1 MLKDCIEIF
10 ARELEKTEEQ
20 IGNREKFI
28 LDSYI
33 PADGDYIV
41 VQKDGTLKSRSFK
54 LDKKTRTLNGMISGS
69 QLDDDIK
76 FYDYHSRLVSKDKP
90 QDPKKAIHS
99 NNYLSFWIKWNK
111 LDNMEL
117 VMQAIDRYYD
127 VLKNP
132 KAKYKN
138 IYDAKMYDYIAEKVG
153 DVDQEKLEYSRNW
166 IKQNIFKLKD
176 MGIELT
182 GKNYL
187 KIFFEDDKELYVREE
202 QRYLITKLF
211 NKNDYSTEIDGQ
223 ILGPPNDNL
232 TLNPKKPYMEHKTR
246 KIMVPY
252 LLTTQNALVQRMF
265 FDYLMNEANKGNTN
279 LFFDNSV
286 LDSKYNKSGI
296 TALKNGEFI
305 EGDFSGFFLQ
315 TIVVCTQ
322 KGDILIEIEHQDTI
336 VDYKYNLYKPFV
348 YSNVLEDDVTD
359 EQYRKYGNKKELLAV
374 INEVLFSKW
383 LSGNFFSDEEQ
394 IKKINI
400 DSILKKNIFL
410 SRDAIFAWLY
420 KGQSKGIESILHLVS
435 ISIIKS
441 SITNGYIG
449 KAVKQFNLMKSL
461 DVYFGGN
468 DMKEEKDRYI
478 NIRSNLRSKI
488 NQDGDSQ
495 IESESEYYYAV
506 GQLVRYY
513 ISLNKSKDKNHS
525 LANPFIYVA
534 NEGVLKKRLEQLFK
548 KYNYAIKINYNRYNK
563 LYAMIIAYMTEGKV
577 NSEDIIAGYLSD
589 NLIYDSKKSE
599 ENKYE

>member
-20 IGNREKFI
+20 FGNREKFI

-76 FYDYHSRLVSKDKP
+76 FYDYHSRLVSMDKP
-90 QDPKKAIHS
+90 QDPKKVIHS
-99 NNYLSFWIKWNK
+99 NSYLSFWVKQDSLDNGK
-111 LDNMEL
+111 LD
-117 VMQAIDRYYD
+117 MQAIDRYYD

-132 KAKYKN
+132 RVKYKN
-138 IYDAKMYDYIAEKVG
+138 IQDAKMYDYIAEKVG
-153 DVDQEKLEYSRNW
+153 DVNQEKLEYSRNW

-202 QRYLITKLF
+202 QRYLMTKIY
-211 NKNDYSTEIDGQ
+211 NKNDYNIEIDGQ
-223 ILGPPNDNL
+223 ILGLPNDNL
-232 TLNPKKPYMEHKTR
+232 ALNSKKPYMEHKTR
-246 KIMVPY
+246 KKTVPY
-252 LLTTQNALVQRMF
+252 LLTPQSAAVQRMF

-286 LDSKYNKSGI
+286 FDSKYNKNGI

-315 TIVVCTQ
+315 IQ
-322 KGDILIEIEHQDTI
+322 KGKEIAIEHQDTI
-336 VDYKYNLYKPFV
+336 VDYKYNLYKPFI

-394 IKKINI
+394 IKKIKI

-420 KGQSKGIESILHLVS
+420 KGQSKGIESMLHLVS

-449 KAVKQFNLMKSL
+449 KAFKQFNLMKSL
-461 DVYFGGN
+461 DMYFGGN
-468 DMKEEKDRYI
+468 GMKEEKDRYI

-534 NEGVLKKRLEQLFK
+534 NDGVLKKRLEQLFR

-599 ENKYE
+599 EEN

>member
-20 IGNREKFI
+20 FGNREKFI

-76 FYDYHSRLVSKDKP
+76 FYDYHSRLVSMDKP

-99 NNYLSFWIKWNK
+99 NSYLSFWVKQDSLDNGK
-111 LDNMEL
+111 LD
-117 VMQAIDRYYD
+117 MQAIDRYYD

-132 KAKYKN
+132 RVKYKN
-138 IYDAKMYDYIAEKVG
+138 VQDAKMYDYIAEKVG
-153 DVDQEKLEYSRNW
+153 DVNQEKLEYSRNW

-202 QRYLITKLF
+202 QRYLMTKIY
-211 NKNDYSTEIDGQ
+211 NKNDYNIEIDGQ
-223 ILGPPNDNL
+223 ILGLPNDNL
-232 TLNPKKPYMEHKTR
+232 ALNSKKPYMEHKTR
-246 KIMVPY
+246 KKTVPY
-252 LLTTQNALVQRMF
+252 LLTPQSAAVQRMF

-279 LFFDNSV
+279 LFFDNSIF
-286 LDSKYNKSGI
+286 DSKYNKNGI

-315 TIVVCTQ
+315 IQ
-322 KGDILIEIEHQDTI
+322 KGKEIAIEHQDTI
-336 VDYKYNLYKPFV
+336 VDYKYNLYKPFI

-394 IKKINI
+394 IKKIKI

-420 KGQSKGIESILHLVS
+420 KGQSKGIESMLHLVS

-449 KAVKQFNLMKSL
+449 KAFKQFNLMKSL
-461 DVYFGGN
+461 DMYFGGN
-468 DMKEEKDRYI
+468 GMKEEKDRYI

-534 NEGVLKKRLEQLFK
+534 NDGVLKKRLEQLFR

-563 LYAMIIAYMTEGKV
+563 LYAMIIAYKTEGNV

-599 ENKYE
+599 EEN

>member
-1 MLKDCIEIF
+1 
-10 ARELEKTEEQ
+10 
-20 IGNREKFI
+20 
-28 LDSYI
+28 
-33 PADGDYIV
+33 
-41 VQKDGTLKSRSFK
+41 
-54 LDKKTRTLNGMISGS
+54 
-69 QLDDDIK
+69 
-76 FYDYHSRLVSKDKP
+76 
-90 QDPKKAIHS
+90 
-99 NNYLSFWIKWNK
+99 
-111 LDNMEL
+111 
-117 VMQAIDRYYD
+117 MQAIDRYYD

-232 TLNPKKPYMEHKTR
+232 TLNLKKPYMEHKTR

-599 ENKYE
+599 EEN

>member
-20 IGNREKFI
+20 FGNREKFI

-296 TALKNGEFI
+296 TALKKGEFI

-599 ENKYE
+599 EEN

>member
-20 IGNREKFI
+20 FGNREKFI

-76 FYDYHSRLVSKDKP
+76 FYDYHSRLVSMDKP
-90 QDPKKAIHS
+90 QDPKKVIHS
-99 NNYLSFWIKWNK
+99 NSYLSFWVKQDSLDNGK
-111 LDNMEL
+111 LD
-117 VMQAIDRYYD
+117 MQAIDRYYD

-132 KAKYKN
+132 RVKYKN
-138 IYDAKMYDYIAEKVG
+138 VQDAKMYDYIAEKVG
-153 DVDQEKLEYSRNW
+153 DVNQEKLEYSRNW

-202 QRYLITKLF
+202 QRYLMTKIY
-211 NKNDYSTEIDGQ
+211 NKNDYNIEIDGQ
-223 ILGPPNDNL
+223 ILGLPNDNL
-232 TLNPKKPYMEHKTR
+232 ALNSKKPYMEHKTR
-246 KIMVPY
+246 KKTVPY
-252 LLTTQNALVQRMF
+252 LLTPQSAAVQRMF
-265 FDYLMNEANKGNTN
+265 YDYLMNEANKGNTN

-286 LDSKYNKSGI
+286 FDSKYNKNGI

-315 TIVVCTQ
+315 IQ
-322 KGDILIEIEHQDTI
+322 KGKEIAIEHQDTI
-336 VDYKYNLYKPFV
+336 VDYKYNLYKPFI

-394 IKKINI
+394 IKKIKI

-420 KGQSKGIESILHLVS
+420 KGQSKGIESMLHLVS

-449 KAVKQFNLMKSL
+449 KAFKQFNLMKSL
-461 DVYFGGN
+461 DMYFGGN
-468 DMKEEKDRYI
+468 GMKEEKDRYI

-534 NEGVLKKRLEQLFK
+534 NDGVLKKRLEQLFR

-599 ENKYE
+599 EEN

>member
-20 IGNREKFI
+20 FGNREKFI

-296 TALKNGEFI
+296 TALKNGE
-305 EGDFSGFFLQ
+305 
-315 TIVVCTQ
+315 
-322 KGDILIEIEHQDTI
+322 LIEIEHQDTI

-599 ENKYE
+599 EEN

>member
-10 ARELEKTEEQ
+10 ARELEKTEKQ
-20 IGNREKFI
+20 FGNREKFI

-41 VQKDGTLKSRSFK
+41 VQRDGTLKSRSFK

-76 FYDYHSRLVSKDKP
+76 FYDYHSRLVSIDKP
-90 QDPKKAIHS
+90 QDPKKTIHS

-138 IYDAKMYDYIAEKVG
+138 IHDAKMYDYIAEKVG
-153 DVDQEKLEYSRNW
+153 DVNQEKLEYSRNW

-182 GKNYL
+182 GKKYL

-202 QRYLITKLF
+202 QRYLMTKIY
-211 NKNDYSTEIDGQ
+211 NKNDYNIEIDGQ
-223 ILGPPNDNL
+223 ILGLPNDNL
-232 TLNPKKPYMEHKTR
+232 ALNSKKPYMEHKTR
-246 KIMVPY
+246 KKTVPY
-252 LLTTQNALVQRMF
+252 LLSPQSAAVQRMF

-286 LDSKYNKSGI
+286 LHSKYNKSGI

-305 EGDFSGFFLQ
+305 EGDFSGYFLQ
-315 TIVVCTQ
+315 IQ
-322 KGDILIEIEHQDTI
+322 KGKEIAIEHQDTI
-336 VDYKYNLYKPFV
+336 ADYKYNLYKPFV

-410 SRDAIFAWLY
+410 SRNAIFAWLY
-420 KGQSKGIESILHLVS
+420 KGQSKDIQRVLHLVS
-435 ISIIKS
+435 MNIIKS
-441 SITNGYIG
+441 SITNGYMG

-461 DVYFGGN
+461 DMYLGGN
-468 DMKEEKDRYI
+468 DMKDRYI
-478 NIRSNLRSKI
+478 DIRNSLSRKI
-488 NQDGDSQ
+488 NADEYSQ

-513 ISLNKSKDKNHS
+513 ISLSKAKDKNHS
-525 LANPFIYVA
+525 LANPFFNASNDSVIK
-534 NEGVLKKRLEQLFK
+534 NRLEQFFK
-548 KYNYAIKINYNRYNK
+548 KYNYAIKDNYKRFDK
-563 LYAMIIAYMTEGKV
+563 LYTMIISAVPDGKV
-577 NSEDIIAGYLSD
+577 RSEDIIAGYISN
-589 NLIYDSKKSE
+589 NLIYESKKSE
-599 ENKYE
+599 ENN

>member
-20 IGNREKFI
+20 FGNREKFI

-76 FYDYHSRLVSKDKP
+76 FYDYHSRLVSMDKP
-90 QDPKKAIHS
+90 QDPKKVIHS
-99 NNYLSFWIKWNK
+99 NSYLSFWVKQDSLDNGK
-111 LDNMEL
+111 LD
-117 VMQAIDRYYD
+117 MQAIDRYYD

-132 KAKYKN
+132 RVKYKN
-138 IYDAKMYDYIAEKVG
+138 VQDAKMYDYIAEKVG
-153 DVDQEKLEYSRNW
+153 DVNQEKLEYSRNW

-202 QRYLITKLF
+202 QRYLMTKIY
-211 NKNDYSTEIDGQ
+211 NKNDYNIEIDGQ
-223 ILGPPNDNL
+223 ILGLPNDNL
-232 TLNPKKPYMEHKTR
+232 ALNSKKPYMEHKTR
-246 KIMVPY
+246 KKTVPY
-252 LLTTQNALVQRMF
+252 LLTPQSAAVQRMF

-286 LDSKYNKSGI
+286 FDSKYNKNGI

-315 TIVVCTQ
+315 IQ
-322 KGDILIEIEHQDTI
+322 KGKEIAIEHQDTI
-336 VDYKYNLYKPFV
+336 VDYKYNLYKPFI

-394 IKKINI
+394 IKKIKI

-420 KGQSKGIESILHLVS
+420 KGQSKGIESMLHLVS

-449 KAVKQFNLMKSL
+449 KAFKQFNLMKSL
-461 DVYFGGN
+461 DMYFGGN
-468 DMKEEKDRYI
+468 GMKEEKDRYI

-534 NEGVLKKRLEQLFK
+534 NDGVLKKRLEQLFR

-599 ENKYE
+599 EEN

>member
-20 IGNREKFI
+20 FGNREKFI

-76 FYDYHSRLVSKDKP
+76 FYDYHSRLVSMDKP
-90 QDPKKAIHS
+90 QDPKKVIHS
-99 NNYLSFWIKWNK
+99 NSYLSFWVKQDSLDNGK
-111 LDNMEL
+111 LD
-117 VMQAIDRYYD
+117 MQAIDRYYD

-132 KAKYKN
+132 RAKYKN
-138 IYDAKMYDYIAEKVG
+138 VQDAKMYDYIAEKVG
-153 DVDQEKLEYSRNW
+153 DVNKEKLEYSRNW

-202 QRYLITKLF
+202 QRYLMTKIY
-211 NKNDYSTEIDGQ
+211 NKNDYNIEIDGQ
-223 ILGPPNDNL
+223 ILGLPNDNL
-232 TLNPKKPYMEHKTR
+232 ALNSKKPYMEHKTR
-246 KIMVPY
+246 KKTVPY
-252 LLTTQNALVQRMF
+252 LLTPQSAAVQRMF

-286 LDSKYNKSGI
+286 LDSKYNKNGI

-315 TIVVCTQ
+315 IQ
-322 KGDILIEIEHQDTI
+322 KGKEIAIEHQDTI

-374 INEVLFSKW
+374 INEISFRMKSK
-383 LSGNFFSDEEQ
+383 
-394 IKKINI
+394 
-400 DSILKKNIFL
+400 LKK
-410 SRDAIFAWLY
+410 
-420 KGQSKGIESILHLVS
+420 
-435 ISIIKS
+435 
-441 SITNGYIG
+441 
-449 KAVKQFNLMKSL
+449 
-461 DVYFGGN
+461 
-468 DMKEEKDRYI
+468 
-478 NIRSNLRSKI
+478 
-488 NQDGDSQ
+488 
-495 IESESEYYYAV
+495 
-506 GQLVRYY
+506 
-513 ISLNKSKDKNHS
+513 
-525 LANPFIYVA
+525 
-534 NEGVLKKRLEQLFK
+534 
-548 KYNYAIKINYNRYNK
+548 
-563 LYAMIIAYMTEGKV
+563 
-577 NSEDIIAGYLSD
+577 
-589 NLIYDSKKSE
+589 
-599 ENKYE
+599 

>member
-20 IGNREKFI
+20 FGNREKFI

-153 DVDQEKLEYSRNW
+153 NVDQEKLEYSRNW

-246 KIMVPY
+246 KIMAPY

-322 KGDILIEIEHQDTI
+322 KGDILHRNRTSG
-336 VDYKYNLYKPFV
+336 Y
-348 YSNVLEDDVTD
+348 YS
-359 EQYRKYGNKKELLAV
+359 
-374 INEVLFSKW
+374 
-383 LSGNFFSDEEQ
+383 
-394 IKKINI
+394 
-400 DSILKKNIFL
+400 
-410 SRDAIFAWLY
+410 
-420 KGQSKGIESILHLVS
+420 
-435 ISIIKS
+435 
-441 SITNGYIG
+441 
-449 KAVKQFNLMKSL
+449 
-461 DVYFGGN
+461 
-468 DMKEEKDRYI
+468 
-478 NIRSNLRSKI
+478 
-488 NQDGDSQ
+488 
-495 IESESEYYYAV
+495 
-506 GQLVRYY
+506 
-513 ISLNKSKDKNHS
+513 
-525 LANPFIYVA
+525 
-534 NEGVLKKRLEQLFK
+534 
-548 KYNYAIKINYNRYNK
+548 
-563 LYAMIIAYMTEGKV
+563 
-577 NSEDIIAGYLSD
+577 
-589 NLIYDSKKSE
+589 
-599 ENKYE
+599 

>member
-20 IGNREKFI
+20 FGNLEKFI

-246 KIMVPY
+246 KIMAPY

-461 DVYFGGN
+461 DVYFGG
-468 DMKEEKDRYI
+468 KQSTRR
-478 NIRSNLRSKI
+478 RSSWQSIQLRQQQTYSRPPH
-488 NQDGDSQ
+488 SQ
-495 IESESEYYYAV
+495 QPKKQKLTRRQKLKKCHAK
-506 GQLVRYY
+506 
-513 ISLNKSKDKNHS
+513 ISLH
-525 LANPFIYVA
+525 
-534 NEGVLKKRLEQLFK
+534 
-548 KYNYAIKINYNRYNK
+548 
-563 LYAMIIAYMTEGKV
+563 
-577 NSEDIIAGYLSD
+577 
-589 NLIYDSKKSE
+589 
-599 ENKYE
+599 

>member
-20 IGNREKFI
+20 FGNREKFI

-153 DVDQEKLEYSRNW
+153 NVDQEKLEYSRNW

-246 KIMVPY
+246 KIMAPY

-410 SRDAIFAWLY
+410 SRDAISAWLY

-506 GQLVRYY
+506 GQLV
-513 ISLNKSKDKNHS
+513 I
-525 LANPFIYVA
+525 
-534 NEGVLKKRLEQLFK
+534 
-548 KYNYAIKINYNRYNK
+548 
-563 LYAMIIAYMTEGKV
+563 
-577 NSEDIIAGYLSD
+577 
-589 NLIYDSKKSE
+589 
-599 ENKYE
+599 

>member
-20 IGNREKFI
+20 FGNREKFI

-33 PADGDYIV
+33 PVDGDYIV

-246 KIMVPY
+246 KIMAPY

-383 LSGNFFSDEEQ
+383 LSGNFFSDED
-394 IKKINI
+394 KINA
-400 DSILKKNIFL
+400 DAILKRNILL

-420 KGQSKGIESILHLVS
+420 KGQSKGIQRVLHLVS
-435 ISIIKS
+435 MNIIKS
-441 SITNGYIG
+441 SITNGYMG

-461 DVYFGGN
+461 DMYLGGN
-468 DMKEEKDRYI
+468 DMKDRYI
-478 NIRSNLRSKI
+478 DIRNSLSRKI
-488 NQDGDSQ
+488 NADEYSQ

-513 ISLNKSKDKNHS
+513 ISLSKSKDKNHS
-525 LANPFIYVA
+525 LANPFFNASNDCVIK
-534 NEGVLKKRLEQLFK
+534 NRLKQFFK
-548 KYNYAIKINYNRYNK
+548 KYDYAIKDNYKRFDK
-563 LYAMIIAYMTEGKV
+563 LYTMIISAVPDGKV
-577 NSEDIIAGYLSD
+577 RSEDIIAGYISN
-589 NLIYDSKKSE
+589 NLIYESKKSE
-599 ENKYE
+599 EEN

>member
-10 ARELEKTEEQ
+10 ARELEKTEKQ
-20 IGNREKFI
+20 FGNREKFI

-41 VQKDGTLKSRSFK
+41 VQRDGTLKSRSFK

-76 FYDYHSRLVSKDKP
+76 FYDYHSRLVSIDKP
-90 QDPKKAIHS
+90 QDPKKTIHS

-127 VLKNP
+127 VLNNP

-138 IYDAKMYDYIAEKVG
+138 IHDAKMYDYIAEKVG
-153 DVDQEKLEYSRNW
+153 DVNQEKLEYSRNW

-211 NKNDYSTEIDGQ
+211 NKNDYSIEIDGQ

-246 KIMVPY
+246 KIMAPY

-286 LDSKYNKSGI
+286 FDSKYIKSAI

-315 TIVVCTQ
+315 TIVVYTQ

-336 VDYKYNLYKPFV
+336 VDYKYNLYKPFI
-348 YSNVLEDDVTD
+348 YSNVLENDVTD

-420 KGQSKGIESILHLVS
+420 KGQSKGIESVLHLVS
-435 ISIIKS
+435 INIIKS
-441 SITNGYIG
+441 TITNGYIG

-461 DVYFGGN
+461 DMYFGGN
-468 DMKEEKDRYI
+468 GMKEEKDRYI
-478 NIRSNLRSKI
+478 NIRINLRSKI

-513 ISLNKSKDKNHS
+513 ISLNKSKDKTHS

-534 NEGVLKKRLEQLFK
+534 NDGVLKKRLEQLFR

-599 ENKYE
+599 EEN

>member
-20 IGNREKFI
+20 FGNREKFI

-488 NQDGDSQ
+488 NQDGYSQ

-599 ENKYE
+599 EEN

>member
-20 IGNREKFI
+20 FGNREKFI

-548 KYNYAIKINYNRYNK
+548 KYNYSIKINYNRYNK

-599 ENKYE
+599 EEN

>member
-10 ARELEKTEEQ
+10 ARELEKTEKQ
-20 IGNREKFI
+20 FGNREKFI

-232 TLNPKKPYMEHKTR
+232 TLNSKKPYMEHKTR

-461 DVYFGGN
+461 DMYLGGN
-468 DMKEEKDRYI
+468 DMKDRYI
-478 NIRSNLRSKI
+478 DIRNSLSRKI
-488 NQDGDSQ
+488 NADGYSQ

-513 ISLNKSKDKNHS
+513 ISLSKSKDKNHS
-525 LANPFIYVA
+525 LANPFFNASNDSVIK
-534 NEGVLKKRLEQLFK
+534 NRLKQSFK
-548 KYNYAIKINYNRYNK
+548 KYDYAIKDNYKRFDK
-563 LYAMIIAYMTEGKV
+563 LYTMIISAVPDGKV
-577 NSEDIIAGYLSD
+577 RSEDIIAGYISN
-589 NLIYDSKKSE
+589 NLIYESKKLEE
-599 ENKYE
+599 EN

>member
-20 IGNREKFI
+20 FGNREKFI

-41 VQKDGTLKSRSFK
+41 VQRDGTLKSRSFK

-76 FYDYHSRLVSKDKP
+76 FYDYHSRLVSIDKP
-90 QDPKKAIHS
+90 QDPKKTIHS

-138 IYDAKMYDYIAEKVG
+138 IHDAKMYDYIAEKVG
-153 DVDQEKLEYSRNW
+153 DVNQEKLEYSRNW

-211 NKNDYSTEIDGQ
+211 NKNDYSIEIDGQ

-246 KIMVPY
+246 KKTVPY
-252 LLTTQNALVQRMF
+252 LLTPQSAAVQRMF

-286 LDSKYNKSGI
+286 FDSKYNKNGI

-315 TIVVCTQ
+315 IQ
-322 KGDILIEIEHQDTI
+322 KGKEIAIEHQDTI
-336 VDYKYNLYKPFV
+336 VDYKYNLYKPFI

-383 LSGNFFSDEEQ
+383 LSGNFFSDED
-394 IKKINI
+394 KINA
-400 DSILKKNIFL
+400 DAVLKRNILL

-420 KGQSKGIESILHLVS
+420 KGQSKGIQRVLHLVS
-435 ISIIKS
+435 MNIIKS
-441 SITNGYIG
+441 SITNGYMG

-461 DVYFGGN
+461 DMYLGGN
-468 DMKEEKDRYI
+468 DMENIKDIEDSYI
-478 NIRSNLRSKI
+478 DIRNTLSKKI
-488 NQDGDSQ
+488 NQQKHSH
-495 IESESEYYYAV
+495 IESKKEYYYAV

-513 ISLNKSKDKNHS
+513 ISLNKSKDKYHS
-525 LANPFIYVA
+525 LSNPFINATSDDVIKSK
-534 NEGVLKKRLEQLFK
+534 LKQFYK
-548 KYNYAIKINYNRYNK
+548 KYNYTIKINNNRYNN
-563 LYAMIIAYMTEGKV
+563 LYQMILSYIPSGKV
-577 NSEDIIAGYLSD
+577 ISDDIIAGYISN
-589 NLIYDSKKSE
+589 NLIYESKKSE
-599 ENKYE
+599 ENN

>member
-20 IGNREKFI
+20 FGNREKFI

-76 FYDYHSRLVSKDKP
+76 FYDYHSRLVSMDKP
-90 QDPKKAIHS
+90 QDPKKVIHS
-99 NNYLSFWIKWNK
+99 NSYLSFWVKQDSLDNGK
-111 LDNMEL
+111 LD
-117 VMQAIDRYYD
+117 MQAIDRYYD

-132 KAKYKN
+132 RVKYKN
-138 IYDAKMYDYIAEKVG
+138 VQDAKMYDYIAEKVG
-153 DVDQEKLEYSRNW
+153 DVNQEKLEYSRNW

-202 QRYLITKLF
+202 QRYLMTKIY
-211 NKNDYSTEIDGQ
+211 NKNDYNIEIDGQ
-223 ILGPPNDNL
+223 ILGLPNDNL
-232 TLNPKKPYMEHKTR
+232 ALNSKKPYMEHKTR
-246 KIMVPY
+246 KKTVPY
-252 LLTTQNALVQRMF
+252 LLTPQSAAVQRMF

-286 LDSKYNKSGI
+286 FDSKYNKNGI

-315 TIVVCTQ
+315 IQ
-322 KGDILIEIEHQDTI
+322 KGKEIAIEHQDTI
-336 VDYKYNLYKPFV
+336 VDYKYNLYKPFI

-394 IKKINI
+394 IKKIKI

-420 KGQSKGIESILHLVS
+420 KGQSKGIESMLHLVS

-449 KAVKQFNLMKSL
+449 KAFKQFNLMKSL
-461 DVYFGGN
+461 DMYFGGN
-468 DMKEEKDRYI
+468 GMKEEKDRYI

-495 IESESEYYYAV
+495 IESEYYYAV

-534 NEGVLKKRLEQLFK
+534 NDGVLKKRLEQLFR

-599 ENKYE
+599 EEN

>member
-20 IGNREKFI
+20 FGNREKFI

-41 VQKDGTLKSRSFK
+41 VQKDGTLKSRLFK

-76 FYDYHSRLVSKDKP
+76 FYDYHSRLVSMDKP
-90 QDPKKAIHS
+90 QDPKKVIHS
-99 NNYLSFWIKWNK
+99 NSYLSFWVKQDSLDNGK
-111 LDNMEL
+111 LD
-117 VMQAIDRYYD
+117 MQAIDRYYD

-132 KAKYKN
+132 RVKYKN
-138 IYDAKMYDYIAEKVG
+138 VQDAKMYDYIAEKVG
-153 DVDQEKLEYSRNW
+153 DVNQEKLEYSRNW

-202 QRYLITKLF
+202 QRYLMTKIY
-211 NKNDYSTEIDGQ
+211 NKNDYNIEIDGQ
-223 ILGPPNDNL
+223 ILGLPNDNL
-232 TLNPKKPYMEHKTR
+232 ALNSKKPYMEHKTR
-246 KIMVPY
+246 KKTVPY
-252 LLTTQNALVQRMF
+252 LLTPQSAAVQRMF

-286 LDSKYNKSGI
+286 FDSKYNKNGI

-315 TIVVCTQ
+315 IQ
-322 KGDILIEIEHQDTI
+322 KGKEIAIEHQDTI
-336 VDYKYNLYKPFV
+336 VDYKYNLYKPFI

-394 IKKINI
+394 IKKIKI

-420 KGQSKGIESILHLVS
+420 KGQSKGIESMLHLVS

-449 KAVKQFNLMKSL
+449 KAFKQFNLMKSL
-461 DVYFGGN
+461 DMYFGGN
-468 DMKEEKDRYI
+468 GMKEEKDRYI

-534 NEGVLKKRLEQLFK
+534 NDGVLKKRLEQLFR

-599 ENKYE
+599 EEN

>member
-20 IGNREKFI
+20 FGNREKFI

-76 FYDYHSRLVSKDKP
+76 FYDYHSRLVSMDKP
-90 QDPKKAIHS
+90 QDPKKVIHS
-99 NNYLSFWIKWNK
+99 NSYLSFWVKQDSLDNGK
-111 LDNMEL
+111 LD
-117 VMQAIDRYYD
+117 MQAIDRYYD

-132 KAKYKN
+132 RVKYKN
-138 IYDAKMYDYIAEKVG
+138 VQDAKMYDYIAEKVG
-153 DVDQEKLEYSRNW
+153 DVNQEKLEYSRNW

-202 QRYLITKLF
+202 QRYLMTKIY
-211 NKNDYSTEIDGQ
+211 NKNDYNIEIDGQ
-223 ILGPPNDNL
+223 ILGLPNDNL
-232 TLNPKKPYMEHKTR
+232 ALNSKKPYMEHKTR
-246 KIMVPY
+246 KKTVPY
-252 LLTTQNALVQRMF
+252 LLTPQSAAVQRMF
-265 FDYLMNEANKGNTN
+265 FAYLMNEANKGNTN

-286 LDSKYNKSGI
+286 FDSKYNKNGI

-315 TIVVCTQ
+315 IQ
-322 KGDILIEIEHQDTI
+322 KGKEIAIEHQDTI
-336 VDYKYNLYKPFV
+336 VDYKYNLYKPFI

-394 IKKINI
+394 IKKIKI

-420 KGQSKGIESILHLVS
+420 KGQSKGIESMLHLVS

-449 KAVKQFNLMKSL
+449 KAFKQFNLMKSL
-461 DVYFGGN
+461 DMYFGGN
-468 DMKEEKDRYI
+468 GMKEEKDRYI

-534 NEGVLKKRLEQLFK
+534 NDGVLKKRLEQLFR

-599 ENKYE
+599 EEN